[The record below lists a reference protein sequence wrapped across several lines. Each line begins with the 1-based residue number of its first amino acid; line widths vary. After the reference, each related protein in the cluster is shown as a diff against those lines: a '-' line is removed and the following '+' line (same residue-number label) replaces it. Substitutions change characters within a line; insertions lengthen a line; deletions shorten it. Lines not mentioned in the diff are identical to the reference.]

1 MINQLL
7 NPVLTQSTATME
19 EKVILTL
26 EGTTIHS
33 LNELRE
39 HFNRNEIL
47 SFYSDGRLLTWLC
60 QHYYETQ
67 ADRLRALDPADKNC
81 FRNLCGIFDV
91 NYPDHIQMSAED
103 RNILK
108 AKEETLQKVLKDTG
122 ADQALLKKLD
132 IIAINQEELASLI
145 DADEPQIYLCSNSFS
160 IPITKPGHEYIGIG
174 DVQIDNPFTNE
185 QYSKAGITVT
195 NITLPVTKNPDT
207 SLAASQAAAA
217 NGYDSFHES
226 HSALATLFHNTL
238 KANRIYEV
246 YSLPFNASVMKKFYN
261 SRSECAAAKKTALEK
276 AYNTASAYVTPGNS
290 KCIAKYAAT
299 YYGTYIQELF
309 APQIMDALQK
319 LYELHRK
326 SDCFRTFKD
335 KITHSSKNLLELF
348 QTELS
353 DNTDYYAMYRFQY
366 FLDQVEIEEHDYRVM
381 EGGFWRSLETLIS
394 GSIQYTISDIHTP
407 ISEMEGD
414 LNEHAHTFFKAAH
427 DEYRSYC
434 REIEELLQQLGDNF
448 RAKADEEA
456 LTDYLNTLCSAAIQ

>member
-81 FRNLCGIFDV
+81 FRKLCGIFDV

-195 NITLPVTKNPDT
+195 NITLPVTTGSGHK
-207 SLAASQAAAA
+207 SCRQSGCRCQ
-217 NGYDSFHES
+217 
-226 HSALATLFHNTL
+226 
-238 KANRIYEV
+238 RI
-246 YSLPFNASVMKKFYN
+246 
-261 SRSECAAAKKTALEK
+261 
-276 AYNTASAYVTPGNS
+276 
-290 KCIAKYAAT
+290 
-299 YYGTYIQELF
+299 
-309 APQIMDALQK
+309 
-319 LYELHRK
+319 
-326 SDCFRTFKD
+326 
-335 KITHSSKNLLELF
+335 
-348 QTELS
+348 
-353 DNTDYYAMYRFQY
+353 
-366 FLDQVEIEEHDYRVM
+366 
-381 EGGFWRSLETLIS
+381 
-394 GSIQYTISDIHTP
+394 
-407 ISEMEGD
+407 
-414 LNEHAHTFFKAAH
+414 
-427 DEYRSYC
+427 
-434 REIEELLQQLGDNF
+434 
-448 RAKADEEA
+448 
-456 LTDYLNTLCSAAIQ
+456 